1 METDAEASGI
11 QSWLFGFV
19 SVTLT
24 TIQTHRF
31 PISFSRMGSLPM
43 RRVRIGSVDTK
54 SVIPLRNSTTPGYF
68 RMREQNNPRPL
79 AFEACLNSREI
90 RTSVGTSPGTVQYTQ
105 LGQQSSV
112 ALLVSPQNGLLSVAV
127 VSSPEHACVCII
139 RWSLAL
145 CGGATERSGAGK
157 SARAHPL
164 HRSVWQ
170 YMSILSPVY
179 IYTL

>member
-11 QSWLFGFV
+11 QSWLFGFCERHIDHNPNTPLSDFFQPYGV
-19 SVTLT
+19 APYAAGENRIGGHKHSSFRFGSV
-24 TIQTHRF
+24 R
-31 PISFSRMGSLPM
+31 S
-43 RRVRIGSVDTK
+43 RVRFDCE
-54 SVIPLRNSTTPGYF
+54 TT
-68 RMREQNNPRPL
+68 NNPRPL

-90 RTSVGTSPGTVQYTQ
+90 RTSVGTSPGTVQYTR
-105 LGQQSSV
+105 LGQQSSL

-145 CGGATERSGAGK
+145 CGGATERSRAGK

-164 HRSVWQ
+164 H
-170 YMSILSPVY
+170 
-179 IYTL
+179 